1 MARRSRQHRSHG
13 LGRRPRARRLMAS
26 QHDLATTL
34 LRLAADDL
42 AAAKTL
48 LDAES
53 SALIVG
59 FHCQQAVEKAL
70 KAVLAE
76 RGADFPYT
84 HDVGL
89 LIQLCED
96 AATAV
101 QARYSGVQVPDL
113 ALETALAWADET
125 LEWSRAQLESS
136 ETTEQRA
143 QDPPH

>member
-1 MARRSRQHRSHG
+1 
-13 LGRRPRARRLMAS
+13 MAS

-34 LRLAADDL
+34 LGLAADDL

-53 SALIVG
+53 SGLIVG

-70 KAVLAE
+70 KAVLAV

-96 AATAV
+96 AATAPPEELRDIDRLTPFAV

-113 ALETALAWADET
+113 ALESALAWVDET

>member
-1 MARRSRQHRSHG
+1 
-13 LGRRPRARRLMAS
+13 MAS
-26 QHDLATTL
+26 QHDLATRL
-34 LRLAADDL
+34 LGLAADDL

-53 SALIVG
+53 SPLIVG

-76 RGADFPYT
+76 RGVNFPYT

-96 AATAV
+96 AAAALPEELHLDRLTSFAV

-113 ALETALAWADET
+113 ALAT
-125 LEWSRAQLESS
+125 
-136 ETTEQRA
+136 A